1 MSEIK
6 TYPVPEAIKKIAHIN
21 SEQYKAMYKQS
32 LENPDE
38 FWAEQAKKFV
48 SWFKPWDKV
57 QSK

>member
-21 SEQYKAMYKQS
+21 NEQYLAMYKQS

-38 FWAEQAKKFV
+38 LLAPLLEGFQ
-48 SWFKPWDKV
+48 
-57 QSK
+57 